1 LAEKFFRRRQYAF
14 QKAGSGSVKQSTKY
28 WKILVNLLVAVF
40 TIVCLCVIFP
50 KLLMFFMPFVVGW
63 IISMIAN
70 PLVRF
75 LERKVKIVRKHSS
88 MMIIIAVLAAVIGLG
103 YLAVSRLVV
112 ETGNLISSLPEIYE
126 NFQEDFEEIGENF
139 QGFYDRLP
147 KDTQEDIQEV
157 TSEFAGYV
165 GGLVQAIGEP
175 TFEAAGNFAKNVPGT
190 LIAIIMSILS
200 AYFFTAERDAILAE
214 MKKSVPSGIWNRVA
228 GVIQDLKRVV
238 GGYFKAQF
246 KIMGV
251 VYVLLVIGL
260 FILKVNYVLLVAFI
274 IAFLDMLPFFGTGT
288 VLAPWA
294 VIKILSGD
302 YRMAVGLI
310 ILYAVTQI
318 VRQVIQPKI
327 VGDTI
332 GMNPLATLFFMY
344 IGYKISSIV
353 GMIIAVPVGMILI
366 NLYKAGVF
374 DNQIR
379 CIRELVNDINE
390 FRKF

>member
-1 LAEKFFRRRQYAF
+1 M
-14 QKAGSGSVKQSTKY
+14 KQSAKY
-28 WKILVNLLVAVF
+28 LKILVNLLVAVF
-40 TIVCLCVIFP
+40 TIVCLCFIFP
-50 KLLMFFMPFVVGW
+50 KLIVFFMPFVIGW
-63 IISMIAN
+63 IISMVAN
-70 PLVRF
+70 PLVHF
-75 LERKVKIVRKHSS
+75 LEKKMKIVRKHGS
-88 MMIIIAVLAAVIGLG
+88 MMIIIGVLAAVIGLG
-103 YLAVSRLVV
+103 YLAISRIAV
-112 ETGNLISSLPEIYE
+112 ETVNLITNLPQIYQ
-126 NFQEDFEEIGENF
+126 NLQEDFEEIGENL
-139 QGFYDRLP
+139 QVFYDRLP
-147 KDTQEDIQEV
+147 KDMQASIQEIN
-157 TSEFAGYV
+157 SDLAGYV
-165 GGLVQAIGEP
+165 SNLIQAVGEP

-200 AYFFTAERDAILAE
+200 AYFFTAEREAILE
-214 MKKSVPSGIWNRVA
+214 GLKKNLPFGIWSRGA
-228 GVIQDLKRVV
+228 GVVNDLKHVV

-246 KIMGV
+246 KIMGI

-260 FILKVNYVLLVAFI
+260 FIIQVDYVLLVAFL

-288 VLAPWA
+288 VLGPWA
-294 VIKILSGD
+294 LLKILSGD
-302 YRMAVGLI
+302 YKMALGLI

-332 GMNPLATLFFMY
+332 GMNPLATLIFMY
-344 IGYKISSIV
+344 IGYKFSSII
-353 GMIIAVPVGMILI
+353 GMIVAVPVGMILI

>member
-1 LAEKFFRRRQYAF
+1 MGVREELGDHRP
-14 QKAGSGSVKQSTKY
+14 Y
-28 WKILVNLLVAVF
+28 WKVAVSLLF
-40 TIVCLCVIFP
+40 SLGVTILLIYLGVKAIFY
-50 KLLMFFMPFVVGW
+50 FMPFVIGW

-75 LERKVKIVRKHSS
+75 LEKRVKIVRKHGS
-88 MMIIIAVLAAVIGLG
+88 MMIIIGVLAAVIGLG
-103 YLAVSRLVV
+103 YLGISRLVT
-112 ETGNLISSLPEIYE
+112 EAGHLITNLPQMYANL
-126 NFQEDFEEIGENF
+126 QEDFEEIGENLEV
-139 QGFYDRLP
+139 FYHRLP
-147 KDTQEDIQEV
+147 KDTQENLEE
-157 TSEFAGYV
+157 TGTELTGYL

-175 TFEAAGNFAKNVPGT
+175 TFDAAGNFVKNVPGT
-190 LIAIIMSILS
+190 LVAIIMSLLS

-214 MKKSVPSGIWNRVA
+214 LKKAAPSGVWNQAA
-228 GVIQDLKRVV
+228 GVINDLKRVV

-260 FILKVNYVLLVAFI
+260 FILKVDFVLLVAFL

-288 VLAPWA
+288 VLWPWA
-294 VIKILSGD
+294 AIKILSGD
-302 YRMAVGLI
+302 YQIAIGLM

-332 GMNPLATLFFMY
+332 GMNPLATLIFMY
-344 IGYKISSIV
+344 IGYKVSSIA
-353 GMIIAVPVGMILI
+353 GMIIAVPLGMILI
-366 NLYKAGVF
+366 NLYQAGVF
-374 DNQIR
+374 ENQIR
-379 CIRELVNDINE
+379 CVRELVNDINE

>member
-1 LAEKFFRRRQYAF
+1 M
-14 QKAGSGSVKQSTKY
+14 KQSTKY
-28 WKILVNLLVAVF
+28 FKILVNLMVALF
-40 TIVCLCVIFP
+40 TIVCLCFIFP
-50 KLLMFFMPFVVGW
+50 KLIVFFMPFVVGW
-63 IISMIAN
+63 VISMIAN

-75 LERKVKIVRKHSS
+75 LERRVKIVRRHGS
-88 MMIIIAVLAAVIGLG
+88 MMIIIGVLAAVIGLG
-103 YLAVSRLVV
+103 YLGVSRLLAEGVNLV
-112 ETGNLISSLPEIYE
+112 AHLPEMYGNL
-126 NFQEDFEEIGENF
+126 QEDFEEIGQNLEV
-139 QGFYDRLP
+139 FYSRLP
-147 KDTQEDIQEV
+147 KDTQEKLTELG
-157 TSEFAGYV
+157 SELTGYL

-175 TFEAAGNFAKNVPGT
+175 TFAAAGNFAKNVPGT

-214 MKKSVPSGIWNRVA
+214 VKKNVPSSIWDRVS
-228 GVIQDLKRVV
+228 GVIHDLKRVV

-260 FILKVNYVLLVAFI
+260 FILRVDYVLLVSFL

-288 VLAPWA
+288 VLWPWA
-294 VIKILSGD
+294 AIKILSGN
-302 YRMAVGLI
+302 YQIAVGLI

-332 GMNPLATLFFMY
+332 GMNPLATLIFMY

-353 GMIIAVPVGMILI
+353 GMIIAVPAGMILI
-366 NLYKAGVF
+366 NLYQAGVF

-379 CIRELVNDINE
+379 CVRELVNDINE

>member
-1 LAEKFFRRRQYAF
+1 MCSEFPYEFIIQ
-14 QKAGSGSVKQSTKY
+14 GDNMKQSTKY
-28 WKILVNLLVAVF
+28 LKILVNLLVAVF
-40 TIVCLCVIFP
+40 TIVFLCFIFP
-50 KLLMFFMPFVVGW
+50 KIIVFFMPFVIGW
-63 IISMIAN
+63 IIAMIAN

-75 LERKVKIVRKHSS
+75 LERRVKIVRKHSS
-88 MMIIIAVLAAVIGLG
+88 MMIIIGVLALVIGLG

-112 ETGNLISSLPEIYE
+112 EAGTMISSLPQIYAGW
-126 NFQEDFEEIGENF
+126 QEDFEEIGQNLEV
-139 QGFYDRLP
+139 FYNRLP
-147 KDTQEDIQEV
+147 ANIQENLENIGANL
-157 TSEFAGYV
+157 TGYL
-165 GGLVQAIGEP
+165 GGLVQAVGEP

-190 LIAIIMSILS
+190 LIAIIMCLLS
-200 AYFFTAERDAILAE
+200 AYFFTAERDRILNGLNEHMPA
-214 MKKSVPSGIWNRVA
+214 GIWDQVSRV
-228 GVIQDLKRVV
+228 INDLKHVV

-251 VYVLLVIGL
+251 VYVILVVGL
-260 FILKVNYVLLVAFI
+260 FILRVNYVLLVAFV

-294 VIKILSGD
+294 VIKILSAD
-302 YRMAVGLI
+302 YRLAVGLI

-344 IGYKISSIV
+344 IGYKVSSIM

-379 CIRELVNDINE
+379 CVRELITDINE

>member
-1 LAEKFFRRRQYAF
+1 M
-14 QKAGSGSVKQSTKY
+14 KQSTKY
-28 WKILVNLLVAVF
+28 LKILVNLLVAVF
-40 TIVCLCVIFP
+40 VIVCLCFIFP
-50 KLLMFFMPFVVGW
+50 KLIVFFMPFVIGW

-75 LERKVKIVRKHSS
+75 LESKLKIVRKHGS
-88 MMIIIAVLAAVIGLG
+88 MMIIIGVLAAVIGLG
-103 YLAVSRLVV
+103 YLAISRIAV
-112 ETGNLISSLPEIYE
+112 ETGNLIRNLPQIYE
-126 NFQEDFEEIGENF
+126 NLQEDFEEIGENL
-139 QGFYDRLP
+139 QVFYDRLP
-147 KDTQEDIQEV
+147 KDMQASIQEV
-157 TSEFAGYV
+157 TSDFTGYV
-165 GGLVQAIGEP
+165 SGLVQAIGEP

-200 AYFFTAERDAILAE
+200 AYFFTAERDAILNSLKE
-214 MKKSVPSGIWNRVA
+214 NLPFGIWSRVS
-228 GVIQDLKRVV
+228 GVINDLKHVV

-251 VYVLLVIGL
+251 VYIILVIGL
-260 FILKVNYVLLVAFI
+260 LVLRVDYVLLVAFL

-288 VLAPWA
+288 VLCPWA
-294 VIKILSGD
+294 VLKILSGD
-302 YRMAVGLI
+302 YKIAVGLL

-332 GMNPLATLFFMY
+332 GMNPLATLIFMY
-344 IGYKISSIV
+344 IGYKLSSII
-353 GMIIAVPVGMILI
+353 GMIVAVPVGMILI

-379 CIRELVNDINE
+379 CIRELINDINE